1 MSVATDSLK
10 LGREV
15 MKMADVKFPDV
26 RVKLVGGDGNAFAVL
41 GSVQYALR
49 KAGVSK
55 DERDLFVKEATG
67 GDYDHL
73 LSVVVRWVKVS

>member
-1 MSVATDSLK
+1 
-10 LGREV
+10 
-15 MKMADVKFPDV
+15 MADVKFPDV

-41 GSVQYALR
+41 GSVLYALR